1 MNREELTV
9 LGALAV
15 GIVPYAL
22 AFGVAAGA
30 AGIDPL
36 NATLMSLIVYAGAS
50 QFSALAVIA
59 SGGSALLAVLTVWL
73 VNLRFIP
80 LGLAMPRAMTP
91 TLPTRLMAAHL
102 LVDPSIVLAH
112 ASSPERRN
120 RLFWAASL
128 AMYVLWAIGTVV
140 GVLAGGVIPDPAVLG
155 LDAALPAIFVAILV
169 PFWKDRPSRHA
180 AYGGAGL
187 AAGVLLVGPVALA
200 IPAGVLGAAAGLIE
214 RRR

>member
-22 AFGVAAGA
+22 AFGVAAAA
-30 AGIDPL
+30 AGVGPL

-80 LGLAMPRAMTP
+80 LGLAMPREITP
-91 TLPTRLMAAHL
+91 TLPARLVAAHL

-112 ASSPERRN
+112 ATTPERRN

-128 AMYVLWAIGTVV
+128 AMYTLWAIGTIV
-140 GVLAGGVIPDPAVLG
+140 GVLAGGIIPDPSVLG

-169 PFWKDRPSRHA
+169 PFWNHRPSRRA

-187 AAGVLLVGPVALA
+187 AAAVLLVGPAALA
-200 IPAGVLGAAAGLIE
+200 IPVGVLGAAAGLIE